1 LRHRCRNEGNLPTN
15 SGGAAYFSPGP
26 EFGVDGETEE
36 QAIAFIP
43 RRVTSIE
50 GLFSHRS
57 GAEQKDAVM
66 SFLQTAL
73 SMTDAVVSNE
83 IVDEASFRQGLSGII
98 SGTLQCL
105 NASVWA
111 KAPAVTPASPGR

>member
-1 LRHRCRNEGNLPTN
+1 MNFLSKLL
-15 SGGAAYFSPGP
+15 
-26 EFGVDGETEE
+26 

-43 RRVTSIE
+43 GIVTSIE

-57 GAEQKDAVM
+57 GAEKKDAVM

-73 SMTDAVVSNE
+73 SMADAVGTKE
-83 IVDEASFRQGLSGII
+83 IVDETKFRDGLSQII
-98 SGTLQCL
+98 TGTVTCF

-111 KAPAVTPASPGR
+111 KNPPASAVGAASVPVH